1 MSSAARKS
9 WIVLAAGTTVVLAAA
24 ALVRSNSSSGVDDS
38 FTGTFE
44 QEIVRVTPL
53 TGGLIAEVRVHEG
66 DHVEQGDVLLR
77 LDDSA
82 VRARYDQARS
92 LADRAAAQLNAASFL
107 GNLSPEAV
115 AQLLDR
121 APEVQAAER
130 AYVRAVAEADR
141 APSDAE
147 ARRKLN
153 EAAAGR
159 DEARAKISRPGRAAF
174 PPGSDLSSQIQQQL
188 RQMQDQLGSATVT
201 APCAGTVE
209 ILRLQKGDPAFPG
222 QPVAAIARSGSFYV
236 DVYATAEQR
245 AHIEEG
251 RPARVQ
257 IGSAGS
263 MDGKIQHVS
272 RTPVDFGLTPNE
284 DARQLFQVHVAIDN
298 PAAAL
303 RPGMSARVW
312 LERVN

>member
-9 WIVLAAGTTVVLAAA
+9 WIALAAGTTLVLAAA
-24 ALVRSNSSSGVDDS
+24 ALVRSNSLSAADDS

-53 TGGLIAEVRVHEG
+53 TGGLIFEVRVHEG
-66 DHVEQGDVLLR
+66 DHVETGDVLLR

-92 LADRAAAQLNAASFL
+92 LADRAAAQLDAASFL

-115 AQLLDR
+115 ARLLDR
-121 APEVQAAER
+121 APEVEAAER

-141 APSDAE
+141 APSDPE
-147 ARRKLN
+147 ARRKVN

-159 DEARAKISRPGRAAF
+159 DEARAKISRQWRAAF
-174 PPGSDLSSQIQQQL
+174 PPGADLSAQFKQQL
-188 RQMQDQLGSATVT
+188 RQMQDQLGSANVT
-201 APCAGTVE
+201 APCSGTVE
-209 ILRLQKGDPAFPG
+209 ILRLQQGDPVFPG
-222 QPVAAIARSGSFYV
+222 QPVAAIAQSGRFYV

-251 RPARVQ
+251 RAARVQ
-257 IGSAGS
+257 IGSAS
-263 MDGKIQHVS
+263 QMDGKIQHVS
-272 RTPVDFGLTPNE
+272 RTPVDFGLTPDE
-284 DARQLFQVHVAIDN
+284 DAQQLFQVHITIDH
-298 PAAAL
+298 PAAAT
-303 RPGMSARVW
+303 RPGMSAKVW
-312 LERVN
+312 IDRAK